1 MHHNK
6 KKIVMKRESLAYWGK
21 QASKVIKEI
30 EDMLK
35 EYYGEED
42 YLFLRKAIIQLMSLK
57 GRAWHNSLPMRK
69 GAYKSAM
76 RLKQEVEKRVRGID
90 V

>member
-6 KKIVMKRESLAYWGK
+6 EKIVVRRENLVYWGN
-21 QASKVIKEI
+21 QTITVIKEI
-30 EDMLK
+30 ENMLK

-42 YLFLRKAIIQLMSLK
+42 YLFLRKVIMQLMSLK
-57 GRAWHNSLPMRK
+57 GRAWHNTLHMRK
-69 GAYKSAM
+69 GAYESAM
-76 RLKQEVEKRVRGID
+76 RLKQEVEKRVRGMD

>member
-1 MHHNK
+1 MR
-6 KKIVMKRESLAYWGK
+6 RENLVYWGN
-21 QASKVIKEI
+21 QTITVIKEI

-42 YLFLRKAIIQLMSLK
+42 YLFLRKVIMQLMSLK

-76 RLKQEVEKRVRGID
+76 RLKQEVEKRLQGL
-90 V
+90 